1 MGKIEY
7 INYVN
12 VSMSEIN
19 ALVDQLYESM
29 MDREDEAVL
38 LACKQITEKINQIKE
53 TGSLFSQIIYQILH
67 TNLFCIFLQLLS
79 WC

>member
-38 LACKQITEKINQIKE
+38 LACKQIAEKINQIKE
-53 TGSLFSQIIYQILH
+53 TH
-67 TNLFCIFLQLLS
+67 TDETLL
-79 WC
+79 